1 MPTPKA
7 AYRAVVLEPSSPS
20 EPAAAALCVG
30 AAVSKGFALEV
41 GEALAEGV
49 SDGLSE
55 GLAVLLSGISEK
67 GSCFWVPSSEVKVN
81 SMVTAAEGLVQ

>member
-20 EPAAAALCVG
+20 ELAAAALCVG

-41 GEALAEGV
+41 GESLAEGLLE
-49 SDGLSE
+49 GLCD
-55 GLAVLLSGISEK
+55 GLAVLLSGSREK

-81 SMVTAAEGLVQ
+81 SMVTAVEGLLQ

>member
-20 EPAAAALCVG
+20 ELAAALCVG
-30 AAVSKGFALEV
+30 AVVSKGFALEV
-41 GEALAEGV
+41 GESLAEGLLE
-49 SDGLSE
+49 GLCD
-55 GLAVLLSGISEK
+55 GLAVLLSGSREK

-81 SMVTAAEGLVQ
+81 SMVTGVEGLLQ